1 MTQADLSLFFFTIFF
16 LKKNY
21 HLTFGSQASNFSIC
35 FTFLFIELSQSH
47 IKGYGLVKLTWVF
60 SLMFFF
66 QFPYLTLSYL
76 LLNFVIFFSCSII
89 LGNELVKLT

>member
-1 MTQADLSLFFFTIFF
+1 MTRADLSLFFFTIFF
-16 LKKNY
+16 LKNH
-21 HLTFGSQASNFSIC
+21 HLTFGSQASNFAIC
-35 FTFLFIELSQSH
+35 FTFLFIELSQSR
-47 IKGYGLVKLTWVF
+47 ITGYGLVKLTWVF

-76 LLNFVIFFSCSII
+76 LLNFVIFFFCSII